1 MSKIAAPSF
10 TLPFVRLTSQPY
22 KKHPEDKLYWVD
34 FEFEGSEFRL
44 ADLAILESGRWL
56 EVRAVHREAAKQ
68 AFQFKGVPEKVMQAG
83 RRLYDATWPVSYERK
98 AYLVPLG
105 AQNRRLKETGLRL
118 KGVFFDPEG
127 VAVQLKWVDA
137 PSGKFLA
144 TVSSERKFPCLIGA
158 TYLLEN
164 DKGET
169 LETVLLTAGTVTAR
183 DLADY
188 LTKTFRFPGQPST
201 KALYSVNLRVN
212 GWTVLPPPLWEE
224 EFEEAEGEQGVRVMR
239 KAFDHFTKKMRN
251 ACAQP
256 GGLDEAVLKERMLL
270 PDPVFRYLAFRL
282 VQSGQLRKK
291 DDWFLPVG
299 SPEAFLSPL
308 AKGILR
314 RLDAQGIAGM
324 DLSTMTD
331 DLLRL
336 TLLQLVRMDLAVL
349 TESPWVYG
357 LEAWAEIRHRLC
369 GPGRLGTAWK
379 IVEVKE
385 VLGCSRKPLLGVL
398 NQLEAEGYLQWR
410 EEARHVIKEV
420 DSTLSKNSGVE
431 AP

>member
-1 MSKIAAPSF
+1 MSKNAASLF
-10 TLPFVRLTSQPY
+10 QLPFIRLTGQPY

-34 FEFEGSEFRL
+34 FEFEGPEFRL

-56 EVRAVHREAAKQ
+56 EVRAVHHDDSKHAL
-68 AFQFKGVPEKVMQAG
+68 QFKGVPEKVMQSG
-83 RRLYDATWPVSYERK
+83 RRLYEANWPVSYERK

-105 AQNRRLKETGLRL
+105 AQNRRLKDSQVRL
-118 KGVFFDPEG
+118 KADLLDPEG
-127 VAVQLKWVDA
+127 VSVHLKWIDA

-144 TVSSERKFPCLIGA
+144 TVSAERRFPCLIGA
-158 TYLLEN
+158 TYQLEN

-169 LETVLLTAGTVTAR
+169 LDLVLLTAGTVTAR

-212 GWTVLPPPLWEE
+212 GWTILPPPLWAE
-224 EFEEAEGEQGVRVMR
+224 EFEESEGEQGVRVMR
-239 KAFDHFTKKMRN
+239 KALDHFSKKMRN

-256 GGLDEAVLKERMLL
+256 GGLDETALKERMAL
-270 PDPVFRYLAFRL
+270 PPAVFRYLAFRL
-282 VQSGQLRKK
+282 VQSSQLRKK
-291 DDWFLPVG
+291 DDWYLPVG
-299 SPEAFLSPL
+299 SPESFLSPL
-308 AKGILR
+308 AKGILG
-314 RLDAQGIAGM
+314 RLGSQGVAGM

-331 DLLRL
+331 TLLRV
-336 TLLQLVRMDLAVL
+336 TLLQLARMDLAVL
-349 TESPWVYG
+349 TESPWVYS
-357 LEAWAEIRHRLC
+357 LEAWNEIRHRLC

-398 NQLEAEGYLQWR
+398 NKLEEEGYLNWR
-410 EEARHVIKEV
+410 DDARVVIRETTNPLE
-420 DSTLSKNSGVE
+420 STGVE